1 MRISYTCPT
10 PQLAPGLE
18 RIQQFFAELK

>member
-10 PQLAPGLE
+10 PQLQPGLD
-18 RIQQFFAELK
+18 RVKAFFSELT